1 MRIFL
6 FLTSSLYYLRQMC
19 SHIAIYTL
27 YKYCIMADILSWNLK
42 YNIFVIFLT
51 PALIFPNNMILLNN
65 ILQKNLS
72 LALTSKQQQFNM
84 LLVKPSFKDI
94 GMCKDLDNSNEVFI
108 KFYQN
113 HYQNQFHRINVYE
126 IQLLGMFVSEYS
138 SSRSRTRAWQ

>member
-1 MRIFL
+1 
-6 FLTSSLYYLRQMC
+6 
-19 SHIAIYTL
+19 
-27 YKYCIMADILSWNLK
+27 
-42 YNIFVIFLT
+42 
-51 PALIFPNNMILLNN
+51 MILLNN

-108 KFYQN
+108 KFYHN

-126 IQLLGMFVSEYS
+126 IQLLGMFVK
-138 SSRSRTRAWQ
+138 RI